1 MQNQPDGWKAFRGIS
16 GCGLYFVMCE
26 RDDPELM
33 REFRIFW
40 YRISSKNPRWFRS
53 QAYDSQFEAGLHMTR
68 LANGINLRGHA
79 NEFIEDQSKKRR
91 EFIQWKLERRDDM
104 QRLSRE
110 RRRMTTSPT
119 YGLF

>member
-1 MQNQPDGWKAFRGIS
+1 
-16 GCGLYFVMCE
+16 
-26 RDDPELM
+26 
-33 REFRIFW
+33 
-40 YRISSKNPRWFRS
+40 
-53 QAYDSQFEAGLHMTR
+53 MTR
-68 LANGINLRGHA
+68 LCNGLELKGHA

-91 EFIQWKLERRDDM
+91 EFIRWKLERRYDM